1 MLSLIASVPHSAADA
16 RVLSPTVRL
25 PVRCVR
31 TDNGMRVA
39 ELLLICYQIQA
50 IRQGRAS
57 VVVSA
62 VATQTP
68 TMQEEEFIEIDLP
81 KVRGI
86 TGHRTKAGGQGR
98 MGGQSAMHL
107 MHMKGEMPGGCSG
120 IKEASMQRSFTFL
133 TSVMTSVCPHIPCA
147 APRLEV
153 CTGK

>member
-81 KVRGI
+81 KVSGI
-86 TGHRTKAGGQGR
+86 TYRQGSKVAWE
-98 MGGQSAMHL
+98 GN
-107 MHMKGEMPGGCSG
+107 PPPC
-120 IKEASMQRSFTFL
+120 
-133 TSVMTSVCPHIPCA
+133 TS
-147 APRLEV
+147 
-153 CTGK
+153 CT